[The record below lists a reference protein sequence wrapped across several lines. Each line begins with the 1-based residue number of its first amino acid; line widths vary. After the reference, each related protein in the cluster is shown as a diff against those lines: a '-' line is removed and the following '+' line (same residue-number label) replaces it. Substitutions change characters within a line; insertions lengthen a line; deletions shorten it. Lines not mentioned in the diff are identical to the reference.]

1 MIMKSKGKERNKMNI
16 YDKRKAKCFQHTAKG
31 GDTMYLLHFTLT

>member
-16 YDKRKAKCFQHTAKG
+16 YDKRKAECFGFSIQQKDAI
-31 GDTMYLLHFTLT
+31 